1 MGNTKSL
8 GLSKNFIECRVL
20 HQVVPVAYRKRNRSM
35 EMGIRV
41 EFGCRLAV
49 K

>member
-8 GLSKNFIECRVL
+8 GLSKNFFECHVL
-20 HQVVPVAYRKRNRSM
+20 HQLVPVAYRKRNRSM
-35 EMGIRV
+35 EMEIKV
-41 EFGCRLAV
+41 EFECRLAV